1 MSSEGKP
8 FIKKEK
14 INSVISLFSSG
25 SFDRALKDLE
35 SLTKDYPDD
44 SLLFNIKGA
53 CYAGLG
59 QLDKAVNSYKDAVTI
74 NPQYSKAHYN
84 LGGALHEMGALDDS
98 VRSYLKSLSIDPDYA
113 EAHNNLGNVYRQQN
127 LLDKAVNSYISAIS
141 INPDYVEAH
150 YSIGLVFQDLGQIDS
165 MISHIKKV
173 LTIKPN
179 FPGAYNN
186 LGIALKSIGQLDDA
200 ILSYKNALLIQPKN
214 IEVHNNLGNAYKEKG
229 LIDEAISS
237 YKVALKINPNLPL
250 LNINLGNALKEL
262 DLFDDA
268 MAAYKKAINI
278 DSNNAEAFNNLGIVL
293 NKMEHIDDAMAAYE
307 KAIKIDSNYAEAYNN
322 LGIVLNK
329 LGRLDEAVTSYE
341 QALLINPDYTDS
353 YNNLGIVLKKIGRL
367 DDSIASY
374 EKAIHINPNDADTY
388 NNLGIAFSDIGRLND
403 AIASY
408 EKAIIINPEY
418 AESYN
423 NLSIVFL
430 KLKQLDQAQDYNK
443 KALKI
448 KPSFAEGFA
457 IQGRIYTE
465 LKQLY
470 KALASYEKVNVI
482 NSNLAYSLGAI
493 LNVKMNLCHWDDL
506 PKLLVKLIK
515 KINNNEK
522 VIVPFDLLGLI
533 DDPMLQGKASK
544 IYASEQFPK
553 NSSLPN
559 IEVYKSHKKIRIGYF
574 SADFKIHPV
583 ATLTAELYETHDR
596 KNFEIYAFSF
606 GPNTN
611 DEMNL
616 RIKKGVDH
624 FYDVREKSDK
634 EVVMLARS
642 LEIDIAIDLGGYT
655 ADSRTAIF
663 AMSAA
668 PIQASYIGVLST
680 MGANYYDYLVAG
692 KSMIPKEN
700 HKYFTE
706 KIVYLPSYQVND
718 SKEVLPELSFSRD
731 DFNLP
736 TNFFVYCCFNSA
748 FKLNP
753 GVFDSW
759 ARILKAVNKSVL
771 FLAIDEEEIRLNL
784 IKEISQRG
792 VDSRRLIFGER
803 IPRPEYLA
811 RFKVADLFLDTRPYN
826 AGTTA
831 SDALRMGLPVL
842 TLKGQSFNSR
852 EASSVLSSLDM
863 PELITNSEDEY
874 ESLAIELASNPEKLN
889 SLKGRLIRNL
899 SSAPLYNTP
908 LFTKNLEIA
917 YRIMFDRAQ
926 KGQKPEHI
934 YVD

>member
-14 INSVISLFSSG
+14 INSVISLFSNG

-59 QLDKAVNSYKDAVTI
+59 QLDKAVNSYKIAVTI

-84 LGGALHEMGALDDS
+84 LGGAFHEMGAFDDS
-98 VRSYLKSLSIDPDYA
+98 VQSYLKSLSIEPDYA
-113 EAHNNLGNVYRQQN
+113 EAHNNLGNVYRQQR
-127 LLDKAVNSYISAIS
+127 LLDRAINSYMKAIS

-150 YSIGLVFQDLGQIDS
+150 YSIGLIFQDLGQIDS
-165 MISHIKKV
+165 MISHIEKV

-179 FPGAYNN
+179 FAEAHNN

-200 ILSYKNALLIQPKN
+200 ILSYKNALTIQPKN
-214 IEVHNNLGNAYKEKG
+214 IEVHNNLGNVYKEKG
-229 LIDEAISS
+229 LIDEAINS
-237 YKVALKINPNLPL
+237 YKVALKINPNIPL

-262 DLFDDA
+262 DLLDDA
-268 MAAYKKAINI
+268 MAAYEKAINIDSNNAEAYSNLGIVLDKLGRTDDALASYEKSINI

-293 NKMEHIDDAMAAYE
+293 NK
-307 KAIKIDSNYAEAYNN
+307 
-322 LGIVLNK
+322 
-329 LGRLDEAVTSYE
+329 LGRLDEAIASYE

-353 YNNLGIVLKKIGRL
+353 HNNLGIVFKKIGRL
-367 DDSIASY
+367 DDSITSY
-374 EKAIHINPNDADTY
+374 EKAIKINPNDADTY
-388 NNLGIAFSDIGRLND
+388 NNLGIAFADLGRLND

-418 AESYN
+418 AETYN

-430 KLKQLDQAQDYNK
+430 KLKKLDQAQEYNK
-443 KALKI
+443 KALKF

-470 KALASYEKVNVI
+470 KALASYEKVNLI
-482 NSNLAYSLGAI
+482 NSSLAYNLGAI
-493 LNVKMNLCHWDDL
+493 LNVKMNLCQWDDL
-506 PKLLVKLIK
+506 PKLLVELIK

-559 IEVYKSHKKIRIGYF
+559 LEAYKNHKKIRIGYF

-596 KNFEIYAFSF
+596 NSFEIYAFSF

-616 RIKKGVDH
+616 RIKAGVDH

-634 EVVMLARS
+634 EIVMLARS
-642 LEIDIAIDLGGYT
+642 CEIDIAIDLGGYT

-680 MGANYYDYLVAG
+680 MGAKYYDYLVAG

-700 HKYFTE
+700 QKYFTE

-718 SKEVLPELSFSRD
+718 SKEPLPELTFTRD
-731 DFNLP
+731 DFKLP
-736 TNFFVYCCFNSA
+736 ANFFIFCCFNSA
-748 FKLNP
+748 FKFNP
-753 GVFDSW
+753 DVFDSW
-759 ARILKAVNKSVL
+759 ARILKAVKKSVL
-771 FLAIDEEEIRLNL
+771 FLAIEEKEIKLNL
-784 IKEISQRG
+784 IKEISHRG
-792 VDSRRLIFGER
+792 IDSKRLIFGDR
-803 IPRPEYLA
+803 IPRSEYLA
-811 RFKVADLFLDTRPYN
+811 RFKVTDLFLDTRPYN

-842 TLKGQSFNSR
+842 TLKGESFNSR
-852 EASSVLSSLDM
+852 EASSVLSSLNM
-863 PELITNSEDEY
+863 PELITKSEKEY
-874 ESLAIELASNPEKLN
+874 ESLAIELASNPDKLKN
-889 SLKGRLIRNL
+889 IKDRLAVNL
-899 SSAPLYNTP
+899 SSAPLYDTP

-917 YRIMFDRAQ
+917 YKKIYQRSQ
-926 KGQKPEHI
+926 KGFQPDHI